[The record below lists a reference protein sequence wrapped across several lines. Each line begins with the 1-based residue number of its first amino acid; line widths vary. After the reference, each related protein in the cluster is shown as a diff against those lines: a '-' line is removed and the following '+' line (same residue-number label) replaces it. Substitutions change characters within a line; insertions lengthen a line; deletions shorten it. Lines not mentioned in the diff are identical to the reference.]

1 MHTQNNYDFLFKYI
15 VVGDTSTLPR
25 IIRRRQIMLPFAI
38 RRGHLQERPRT
49 NSRSGV
55 CIEDHRPRVPSHQ
68 NPNLGHSTCLFMEA
82 GQESFKAI
90 TRSYYKGS
98 IAAFLV
104 FDITS
109 RASF

>member
-1 MHTQNNYDFLFKYI
+1 MQNQNNYDFLFKYI
-15 VVGDTSTLPR
+15 VVGDTSIFKD
-25 IIRRRQIMLPFAI
+25 IIRCGKIMLPIAI
-38 RRGHLQERPRT
+38 CRRHLQERPRT
-49 NSRSGV
+49 NSRSRICV
-55 CIEDHRPRVPSHQ
+55 QDHRPPVPTHQ
-68 NPNLGHSTCLFMEA
+68 NTNLGHCNHRNTQA

-104 FDITS
+104 FDITT